1 MMKSYLAFAL
11 AVLCLGQ
18 SLSPASAEEREWDA
32 TIEGR
37 AQFLPRNED
46 SWFARYLL
54 LRNAKESIVSTY
66 FIIEDDIFGMAF
78 LGLLRQ
84 KAEQGLKVQLLI
96 DAKGTKNLARTGL
109 GQDYLQELVAAGA
122 EIRVFNPLL
131 ANGLHFNLEVANH
144 DKILVVDHRYL
155 VTGGRNLAAQYF
167 LDYSDLKTAYFD
179 RDVLTDSPEVA
190 LEAEKAVYREML
202 NNYSLALKADRFWNV
217 RDRTDA
223 LDLAVAAMEAR
234 LAGAPLSA
242 AMRKA
247 YPELERYKS
256 MSKLAEFESKRFLTA
271 AGGAVSARLRL
282 LDSTAD
288 IHDNGDFKVELEHAD
303 AAVLDEREN
312 AAKLSQITRA
322 LEEHIARSRAVTVF
336 NPYVV
341 LTPRMTEAFEDLTV
355 KRKGQLT
362 LVTNSPASTDS
373 LLTQSFFNGEWRR
386 IATIFP
392 TIQIVAARGPGKLHG
407 KVFTL
412 DDDRAVIGSYNM
424 DYISEMTNSE
434 VALLVE
440 SREFADQVNG
450 DIIEFIADEGQPYDR
465 KKNLGAE
472 QIEGSEDKIKRM
484 EKFYGLASLLREF
497 L

>member
-179 RDVLTDSPEVA
+179 RDVL
-190 LEAEKAVYREML
+190 M
-202 NNYSLALKADRFWNV
+202 
-217 RDRTDA
+217 
-223 LDLAVAAMEAR
+223 DL
-234 LAGAPLSA
+234 
-242 AMRKA
+242 
-247 YPELERYKS
+247 
-256 MSKLAEFESKRFLTA
+256 
-271 AGGAVSARLRL
+271 
-282 LDSTAD
+282 
-288 IHDNGDFKVELEHAD
+288 
-303 AAVLDEREN
+303 
-312 AAKLSQITRA
+312 
-322 LEEHIARSRAVTVF
+322 
-336 NPYVV
+336 
-341 LTPRMTEAFEDLTV
+341 
-355 KRKGQLT
+355 
-362 LVTNSPASTDS
+362 
-373 LLTQSFFNGEWRR
+373 
-386 IATIFP
+386 
-392 TIQIVAARGPGKLHG
+392 
-407 KVFTL
+407 
-412 DDDRAVIGSYNM
+412 
-424 DYISEMTNSE
+424 
-434 VALLVE
+434 
-440 SREFADQVNG
+440 
-450 DIIEFIADEGQPYDR
+450 
-465 KKNLGAE
+465 
-472 QIEGSEDKIKRM
+472 
-484 EKFYGLASLLREF
+484 
-497 L
+497 